1 MKKYLINL
9 FRVINTNVGDS
20 ILVYIGE
27 NEDDFKFHIRVLES
41 LFKDN
46 GTFIKKSIYYK
57 GDGTQVQAYI
67 EYSFTKENKQ

>member
-20 ILVYIGE
+20 TLVYIGE
-27 NEDDFKFHIRVLES
+27 EIEDFKFQLRVLES
-41 LFKDN
+41 VFKDN
-46 GTFIKKSIYYK
+46 GTFIKTSIYYK
-57 GDGTQVQAYI
+57 DDGVQAYI